1 MDASV
6 TQTTTTTPA
15 STPAP
20 AAPVAAAPVAAAP
33 AMPMAESG
41 AALPS
46 SGSGGDSFKDVI
58 KSISP
63 TEVIIGVLV
72 VAALAHSIDYFRN
85 NAIANK
91 EFMKTMNSRLDE
103 IDMKM
108 ADVSS
113 MFNVKESSMSAGDGF
128 M

>member
-1 MDASV
+1 MDASL
-6 TQTTTTTPA
+6 TQTTTTP
-15 STPAP
+15 PAP
-20 AAPVAAAPVAAAP
+20 AAPAPAQFAPATVAAAP

-113 MFNVKESSMSAGDGF
+113 MFNVKESSTSAGDGF